1 MSKEVDVQKLY
12 ENMKEKMANDSNFKE
27 EVYKAVK
34 GELEQ
39 DRVSRSTAKL
49 EQKIGKG
56 ELFKKALPFFA
67 KGLNTNRAHKI
78 VEEIEKQDKDL
89 ANLISKDTTANDF
102 SNAGL
107 TIPEPLAQDI
117 IPILDSE
124 AVFISEG
131 NPDVMDM
138 ANGKMTIGRLGQ
150 RPTANWQGE
159 GAQISESDADFDLL
173 QLDAEK
179 LTCRVEVSQDFLRR
193 GGRVDSAY
201 LMNQMERA
209 ASNKLDAT
217 MIEGTGG
224 ANEPVGVLGQVD
236 SAHVFSSGGSS
247 ITDITDDAKKAK
259 RLLSGADVPQGN
271 LRWFMRPEV
280 RDDLLYDINSNEDT
294 FAFREEVANGRF
306 AGIPY
311 SVTTN
316 IDLDGS
322 DDSNIY
328 LVAMDEILVG
338 RTLDMR
344 LQMSEH
350 EKFSSDLVVLKLVSN
365 WDMQMKHKKSAA
377 VIEDY
382 TLQ

>member
-1 MSKEVDVQKLY
+1 MEIDVDKLY
-12 ENMKEKMANDSNFKE
+12 KNMKEKMANDADFKQK
-27 EVYKAVK
+27 VYEDVK

-39 DRVSRSTAKL
+39 DLDRDTNSIEK
-49 EQKIGKG
+49 EIGKG
-56 ELFKKALPFFA
+56 ELFKKALPHFA
-67 KGLNTNRAHKI
+67 KGLHTNTAGKI
-78 VEEIEKQDKDL
+78 VDEIEKQDKSL
-89 ANLISKDTTANDF
+89 ANLISKDTTATDF

-131 NPDVMDM
+131 QPDVMDM
-138 ANGKMTIGRLGQ
+138 GRGKMTVGRLGQ

-159 GAQISESDADFDLL
+159 AAQINESDADFELL
-173 QLDAEK
+173 QLNAEK

-193 GGRVDSAY
+193 DGRVDSEY
-201 LMNQMERA
+201 LMRQMERA
-209 ASNKLDAT
+209 AANKLDAT
-217 MIEGTGG
+217 MIEGSGG
-224 ANEPVGVLGQVD
+224 ANEPEGVLGQVD
-236 SAHVFSSGGSS
+236 SGHVFSSGGSS
-247 ITDITDDAKKAK
+247 ITNITEDAKKAK
-259 RLLSGADVPQGN
+259 RLLSGEDVPQGN

-280 RDDLLYDINSNEDT
+280 RDDLLFDINSNEDT
-294 FAFREEVANGRF
+294 FAFREEVSNGRF

-316 IDLDGS
+316 IDLDVS
-322 DDSNIY
+322 DNSNIY

-365 WDMQMKHKKSAA
+365 WDMKMKHNKSAA
-377 VIEDY
+377 VVEDY